1 MKKIHV
7 ALNRIKDTAIIAA
20 GSFSKNDRWIPRS
33 DVTEE
38 AFIAVRDFLLTT
50 MPKDQKMN
58 GLQWKD
64 QNGTVLKLVLCK
76 YENGEI
82 NEENKANV

>member
-20 GSFSKNDRWIPRS
+20 GSISNNNRWIPKS

-50 MPKDQKMN
+50 MPKGQKMN
-58 GLQWKD
+58 GIQWKD
-64 QNGTVLKLVLCK
+64 SNGTVLKLVLCK
-76 YENGEI
+76 YENGELH
-82 NEENKANV
+82 EENKANV

>member
-20 GSFSKNDRWIPRS
+20 GSLSKNDRWIPRS

-38 AFIAVRDFLLTT
+38 AFIAVRDFLLMT
-50 MPKDQKMN
+50 MPEGQKMN
-58 GLQWKD
+58 GIQWKD
-64 QNGTVLKLVLCK
+64 GNGTILKLVLCK
-76 YENGEI
+76 YENGEL